1 MSEDIPEYIPT
12 HDRDLDLWIVQLDGL
27 VKHALRIRDEN
38 VMKYKKNVKK
48 AFEMGLNMQV
58 LLMKAMLNDMIKE
71 KDTIKEKQDG

>member
-12 HDRDLDLWIVQLDGL
+12 HGRDLDLWIVQLDGL
-27 VKHALRIRDEN
+27 IKHALRIRDEN

>member
-71 KDTIKEKQDG
+71 KDTIKEKKDG

>member
-27 VKHALRIRDEN
+27 IKHALRIRDEN

>member
-27 VKHALRIRDEN
+27 IKHALRIRDEN

-58 LLMKAMLNDMIKE
+58 LLMKAMLNDMVAKKNE
-71 KDTIKEKQDG
+71 